1 MLLLST
7 INRADVELSRG
18 GPRCYLRFLI
28 GGQLTKPIVLQL
40 EHVSNP
46 ILSAQL
52 ILFFST
58 KFYEGNAVIKT
69 GSGESIS
76 CKSSRSQTDE
86 SKDEIMADVFT
97 VVRERRGSVRFP
109 IKELRPNRAY
119 CFKNLQIILVDRP
132 NHHRFTS
139 VFAHIVSGIE
149 ICDCIRKLN
158 TAIVKVTVA
167 ETGILP

>member
-1 MLLLST
+1 MGTQPKQQPKQQTQPKPQPKQQTLQQHTQQQIQQNQQQSTTNT

-52 ILFFST
+52 TLFFST

-86 SKDEIMADVFT
+86 SKD
-97 VVRERRGSVRFP
+97 
-109 IKELRPNRAY
+109 
-119 CFKNLQIILVDRP
+119 
-132 NHHRFTS
+132 
-139 VFAHIVSGIE
+139 
-149 ICDCIRKLN
+149 
-158 TAIVKVTVA
+158 
-167 ETGILP
+167 